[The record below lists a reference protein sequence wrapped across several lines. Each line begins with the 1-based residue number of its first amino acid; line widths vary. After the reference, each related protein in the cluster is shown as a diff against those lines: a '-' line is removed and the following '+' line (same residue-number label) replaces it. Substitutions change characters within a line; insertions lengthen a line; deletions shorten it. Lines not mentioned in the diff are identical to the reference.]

1 MRTSLTIGLFLTVFT
16 MAVAAQPVPQST
28 PPAQS
33 HDLQAA
39 AEAVAKYFR
48 EDPSGIDQ
56 LFAPEFLAQVPA
68 ARLVAVMKQFY
79 TQFGRCTGVKLEKQ
93 ASPTVGQFQFAFEKG
108 FTAPVN
114 LAINDTS
121 AHSIIGFQIGA
132 PVSTSETL
140 SAVVDKMKALLGQ
153 VSFLA
158 QRLDAS
164 GPVGLAEWQPAQ
176 ALGIGSAFKLYILGA
191 LTNQISAGRRHW
203 NDVIQLEMLS
213 LPSGILQ
220 KWPLGTPFTLQSL
233 ASLMISISDNT
244 ATDTLLRAVG
254 REQVEAMLPV
264 MEHSQPALDQPF
276 LSTIEMFQLKWGIL
290 DDQLKTYIA
299 DDTAARRAFLQTMK
313 PPASLAALTAAATGT
328 TTPKMIDQ
336 VEWFGS
342 ATDLCHAMAWF
353 RADDNARNTA
363 RQVLA
368 INPGIPLSSTR
379 WAYIGFKGGSE
390 PGVISLNFLLRSQS
404 GQWYAVSAIWN
415 DPKGAVSETEWV
427 SLVSRAIELLP

>member
-1 MRTSLTIGLFLTVFT
+1 MRTSLLVCLFLTISVI
-16 MAVAAQPVPQST
+16 AVAAQSVPQSA
-28 PPAQS
+28 PAAQS

-48 EDPSGIDQ
+48 ADPSGIDQ

-68 ARLVAVMKQFY
+68 ARLEAAMKQIY
-79 TQFGRCTGVKLEKQ
+79 SQLGRCTDVKLEKQ
-93 ASPTVGQFQFAFEKG
+93 VSPTTGQFQFVFEKG

-114 LAINDTS
+114 LVINDNA
-121 AHSIIGFQIGA
+121 AHSIIGFQVGA
-132 PVSTSETL
+132 PVSSSETL
-140 SAVVDKMKALLGQ
+140 SSVIDKMKALPGQ

-158 QRLDAS
+158 QRLDAN

-191 LTNQISAGRRHW
+191 LAQQISAGRRHW
-203 NDVIQLEMLS
+203 NDVIQLETQS

-220 KWPLGTPFTLQSL
+220 KWPLGTPLTVQSV

-244 ATDTLLRAVG
+244 AADALLKSIG

-264 MEHSQPALDQPF
+264 MGHSQPALDQPF
-276 LSTIEMFQLKWGIL
+276 LSTMDMFQLKWGIPA
-290 DDQLKTYIA
+290 DQLQQYIA
-299 DDTAARRAFLQTMK
+299 ADTAARRAFLQTIK
-313 PPASLAALTAAATGT
+313 PPASTEPLIAAAST
-328 TTPKMIDQ
+328 TTPKVIDK
-336 VEWFGS
+336 VEWFAS

-353 RADDNARNTA
+353 RTDDNARNTA

-368 INPGIPLSSTR
+368 INPGLPLSSTR

-404 GQWYAVSAIWN
+404 GQWYAVGAVWN
-415 DPKGAVSETEWV
+415 NSKAAVSETEWV
-427 SLVSRAIELLP
+427 SLVRRAIDLLP

>member
-1 MRTSLTIGLFLTVFT
+1 MRASLFVGLFLTISA
-16 MAVAAQPVPQST
+16 MAVATQST
-28 PPAQS
+28 PQVTPTAQS

-39 AEAVAKYFR
+39 AEAVAKFFR

-56 LFAPEFLAQVPA
+56 LFTPEFLAQVPA
-68 ARLVAVMKQFY
+68 ARLVAGMKQLY
-79 TQFGRCTGVKLEKQ
+79 SQLGRCTAVKLEKQ
-93 ASPTVGQFQFAFEKG
+93 TSPTVGQFQFAFEKG

-114 LAINDTS
+114 LVINDSS

-132 PVSTSETL
+132 PVSSSETL
-140 SAVVDKMKALLGQ
+140 SAVVDKMKALPGQ

-176 ALGIGSAFKLYILGA
+176 ALGIGSAFKLYVLGA

-203 NDVIQLEMLS
+203 NDVIQLEAQS

-220 KWPLGTPFTLQSL
+220 KWPLGTPLTLQSL

-244 ATDTLLRAVG
+244 AADALLKAAG

-264 MEHSQPALDQPF
+264 MGHSQPALNQPF
-276 LSTIEMFQLKWGIL
+276 LATMDMFQLKWGIPA
-290 DDQLKTYIA
+290 DQLQQYIA
-299 DDTAARRAFLQTMK
+299 DDTAARRAFLQAMK
-313 PPASLAALTAAATGT
+313 PPASTTALVAAANTS
-328 TTPKMIDQ
+328 TPKAIDK
-336 VEWFGS
+336 VEWFAS

-353 RADDNARNTA
+353 QADDTARNTA
-363 RQVLA
+363 RQILA
-368 INPGIPLSSTR
+368 INPGLSLSSTR
-379 WAYIGFKGGSE
+379 WAYIGFKGGAE

-404 GQWYAVSAIWN
+404 GQWYAV
-415 DPKGAVSETEWV
+415 GAVWNNPKATLTETDWI
-427 SLVSRAIELLP
+427 SLVSRAIDLLP

>member
-1 MRTSLTIGLFLTVFT
+1 MRTSLTIGVFLAISA
-16 MAVAAQPVPQST
+16 MAVATQST
-28 PPAQS
+28 PQVAPAAQS
-33 HDLQAA
+33 HDLQAV
-39 AEAVAKYFR
+39 AEAIAQYFR
-48 EDPSGIDQ
+48 ADPTGVDQ
-56 LFAPEFLAQVPA
+56 LFAPDFLAQVPP

-79 TQFGRCTGVKLEKQ
+79 SQFGRCTGVKLEKQ

-114 LAINDTS
+114 LVISESA
-121 AHSIIGFQIGA
+121 AHSITGFQVGT
-132 PVSTSETL
+132 PVSSSETL
-140 SAVVDKMKALLGQ
+140 SSIIDTMKALSGQ

-158 QRLDAS
+158 QRLDAN

-176 ALGIGSAFKLYILGA
+176 ELGIGSAFKLYILGA
-191 LTNQISAGRRHW
+191 LAQQISAGRRHW
-203 NDVIQLEMLS
+203 NDVIQLQMLS

-220 KWPLGTPFTLQSL
+220 KWPLGTPLTLQSL

-244 ATDTLLRAVG
+244 ATDELLKAVG

-276 LSTIEMFQLKWGIL
+276 LSTIEMFQLKWGIPA
-290 DDQLKTYIA
+290 DQLQQYIA
-299 DDTAARRAFLQTMK
+299 NDTAARRAFLQTMK
-313 PPASLAALTAAATGT
+313 PPASTAALTAAAST
-328 TTPKMIDQ
+328 TTPKMIDK

-353 RADDNARNTA
+353 RADDSARSTA

-415 DPKGAVSETEWV
+415 DPKGAVSETVWV